1 MQGWPTN
8 KMMRII
14 RKNTSRELEERDYAN
29 RDGSVLPSLYFPA
42 LEQGGI
48 AVNMISTRLGGV
60 SKDQFSSLNLT
71 TGRGDSRE
79 NVRENLSRI
88 AAAFGTDLQHCVCS
102 HQVHEACVR
111 LVRAE
116 DAGMGVLRPSEW
128 ESADGIITNEPG
140 LLLATFYADCVP
152 LLFVDPVKRAVGA
165 SHSGWRGTVG
175 RIGAVTVRQM
185 QAEFGSDP
193 SDILVGIGPS
203 ICADHYEVSEDV
215 AEEFRRA
222 FPGREKELLL
232 DLGNPGH
239 FQLNLW
245 EACRITLLESGVRP
259 EHIHVTDVCTAC
271 NPELL
276 FSHRASAG
284 KRGNFGAFVMLR
296 G

>member
-1 MQGWPTN
+1 
-8 KMMRII
+8 MMRII

-42 LEQGGI
+42 LEQGEA

-60 SKDQFSSLNLT
+60 SKNQFSTLNLT

-88 AAAFGTDLQHCVCS
+88 AAAFDTDLQHCVCS
-102 HQVHEACVR
+102 HQVHETNVR
-111 LVRAE
+111 RVYAE

-193 SDILVGIGPS
+193 ADILVGIGPS

-222 FPGREKELLL
+222 FPGRENELLL

-245 EACRITLLESGVRP
+245 EACRITLLDSGVRP

>member
-1 MQGWPTN
+1 MQDWQTN
-8 KMMRII
+8 KMMRIN
-14 RKNTSRELEERDYAN
+14 RKNTSRELEERDFTN

-42 LEQGGI
+42 LEQNKT
-48 AVNMISTRLGGV
+48 AVTMISTRLGGV
-60 SKDQFSSLNLT
+60 SNDQFSSLNLT

-79 NVRENLSRI
+79 NVHENLSRI

-102 HQVHEACVR
+102 HQVHETNVR
-111 LVRAE
+111 RVYAE
-116 DAGMGVLRPSEW
+116 DAGMGVLRPSTW

-140 LLLATFYADCVP
+140 LLLVTFYADCVP

-175 RIGAVTVRQM
+175 RIGAATVRRM
-185 QAEFGSDP
+185 QEEFGSDP
-193 SDILVGIGPS
+193 ADILVGIGPS
-203 ICADHYEVSEDV
+203 ICVDHYEVSEDV

-222 FPGREKELLL
+222 FPGKEKALFF
-232 DLGNPGH
+232 DRGNPGH
-239 FQLNLW
+239 VQLNLW
-245 EACRITLLESGVRP
+245 EACRITLLESGVKP

-284 KRGNFGAFVMLR
+284 RRGNFGAFVMLR
-296 G
+296 

>member
-1 MQGWPTN
+1 
-8 KMMRII
+8 MMRII

-42 LEQGGI
+42 LEQGGA

-60 SKDQFSSLNLT
+60 SKDQFSTLNLT

-88 AAAFGTDLQHCVCS
+88 AATLGTDLQHCVCS
-102 HQVHEACVR
+102 HQVHETNVR
-111 LVRAE
+111 RVYAE

-193 SDILVGIGPS
+193 ADILVGIGPS

-222 FPGREKELLL
+222 FPGRENELLL

-245 EACRITLLESGVRP
+245 EACRITLLESGVKL

-296 G
+296 D